1 MATDSTDSTDAIG
14 RNHDT
19 ASDATDGATGEG
31 PPYGCPYCDRE
42 FFRESYR
49 ALHLGQAHPGSLT
62 DAERA
67 DYEAAS
73 EAESEELRLFRLKA
87 LAALVFIYFGFL
99 LVYAFSL

>member
-1 MATDSTDSTDAIG
+1 MAIDSTDSTDAT
-14 RNHDT
+14 RTNRDT
-19 ASDATDGATGEG
+19 ASEATGDPPGEG

-49 ALHLGQAHPGSLT
+49 ALHLGQAHHEALT
-62 DAERA
+62 PAELA

-73 EAESEELRLFRLKA
+73 ETESEELRLFRLKA